1 MHFLKENQIMS
12 LKSKLEF
19 FIESRHAL
27 GRTALILQGGSLIGL
42 YHLGV
47 IKVLY

>member
-1 MHFLKENQIMS
+1 MGTKTLIEDFYLEYEKCLLFLKENQIMT

-27 GRTALILQGGSLIGL
+27 GRTALIL
-42 YHLGV
+42 
-47 IKVLY
+47 